1 MSPTNPWHRLGHRPQ
16 TAPSGVA
23 RRRYAQRLFQLV
35 VLVLVV
41 VPGGCEFAPD
51 QGPGYGTGGTG
62 PGHRPQRLALSPEE
76 ELEVGRQAYREVL
89 SEFRGRI
96 LPADSEEVKRAR
108 AVASRIAQT
117 TRIRPLLRE
126 INIVPQVEG
135 YPFEWEVN
143 VVRKDDINAF
153 ALPTGKIIVFDGLL
167 KFARD
172 DDELAAVLGHEIAHA
187 LAHHASERIAREQ
200 ATGGGL
206 GGIFGSLKFDRQ
218 QESEADH
225 IGAFLMTFAGYNP
238 DGAVRFWRRMEEAGT
253 GGQIP
258 EILSDH
264 PSHAHR
270 LRDLEQ
276 WAQAARAGKKKFDA
290 GEVVKDREGP
300 ISQR

>member
-1 MSPTNPWHRLGHRPQ
+1 MTSRKALHRLGPTPQ
-16 TAPSGVA
+16 AAPSAMA
-23 RRRYAQRLFQLV
+23 RRSYRHGLVGPV
-35 VLVLVV
+35 VLALML
-41 VPGGCEFAPD
+41 VPGGCGFAPD
-51 QGPGYGTGGTG
+51 AGPGYGTGGTG

-76 ELEVGRQAYREVL
+76 ELEVGRQAYREVV
-89 SEFRGRI
+89 SEFRNSI
-96 LPADSEEVKRAR
+96 LPADFQEVQRSR

-126 INIVPQVEG
+126 INIVRQVEG
-135 YPFEWEVN
+135 YQFEWEVN
-143 VVRKDDINAF
+143 VVRKGQVNAF
-153 ALPTGKIIVFDGLL
+153 CLPAGKIVVFSGLL
-167 KFARD
+167 SFAPD

-187 LAHHASERIAREQ
+187 LAHHSSERVAREQ

-225 IGAFLMTFAGYNP
+225 IGVFLMTFAGYNP
-238 DGAVRFWRRMEEAGT
+238 DGAVRFWRRMEEGGP

-270 LRDLEQ
+270 LHDLEQ
-276 WAQAARAGKKKFDA
+276 WAQAARAGKQAFDEGKA
-290 GEVVKDREGP
+290 VKD
-300 ISQR
+300 